1 MSSRTDS
8 LITKGSQELRVSPR
22 TCGSALV
29 MEFLFLLSSPLS
41 PEKGKQLMDEV
52 AHILRVPSSFF
63 ADVK

>member
-1 MSSRTDS
+1 
-8 LITKGSQELRVSPR
+8 
-22 TCGSALV
+22 

-52 AHILRVPSSFF
+52 AQILRVPSSFF